1 MGLLTC
7 LLFCSALISA
17 SEASYFSLSPQ
28 DKDALKRK
36 GDRKSA
42 TILHHLD
49 QLDYLLGTILQM
61 NNFINI
67 ACVLLS
73 SYIITDIID
82 FSQTPVWGFLFQ
94 TVVVTFL
101 LLLFGEV
108 IPKIWATQ
116 SPQRFALVMASP
128 LVFFKKMA
136 YPLNRFMVF
145 LSGKIDKNISPLR
158 SSFSFEE
165 LSQAVDITGVA
176 EVEEKKILKSI
187 VKFGTTD
194 VRKIMK
200 PRVEVSAIEM
210 ENTFE
215 EVKAMVI
222 ECGYSRLPVYMDS
235 MDNIKGFLFVKD
247 LLPYFHELYSGFDW
261 HTLIRTAY
269 FVPESKKINDLLEE
283 FREKKIHLAVVV
295 DEFGG
300 TEGVVTL
307 EDILEEIVGE
317 ISDEK
322 DEEEESFQR
331 GKGL

>member
-1 MGLLTC
+1 MGVLVCILI
-7 LLFCSALISA
+7 CSALISG
-17 SEASYFSLSPQ
+17 SEVSYFSLSPQ
-28 DKDALKRK
+28 DRDALKRK

-42 TILHHLD
+42 AILHHLSQPD
-49 QLDYLLGTILQM
+49 FLLGTIVQM
-61 NNFINI
+61 NNFANI

-73 SYIITDIID
+73 SYIITDIVD
-82 FSQTPVWGFLFQ
+82 FSQAPILGFLFQ

-108 IPKIWATQ
+108 MPKILAAQ
-116 SPQRFALVMASP
+116 YPQRFAQNMASP
-128 LVFFKKMA
+128 LAILGKVTH
-136 YPLNRFMVF
+136 PLNRLMIY
-145 LSGKIDKNISPLR
+145 LSGKIGKNLTPLR

-165 LSQAVDITGVA
+165 LSKAVDITGVT
-176 EVEEKKILKSI
+176 EVEERKILKSI
-187 VKFGTTD
+187 VSFGATQ

-210 ENTFE
+210 KETLE

-222 ECGYSRLPVYMDS
+222 ESGYSRLPVYEES

-247 LLPYFHELYSGFDW
+247 LLPYFHVLNSGFDW

-269 FVPESKKINDLLEE
+269 FVPENKKINDLLEE

-295 DEFGG
+295 DEYGG

-317 ISDEK
+317 ISDEFIV
-322 DEEEESFQR
+322 S
-331 GKGL
+331 

>member
-1 MGLLTC
+1 
-7 LLFCSALISA
+7 
-17 SEASYFSLSPQ
+17 
-28 DKDALKRK
+28 
-36 GDRKSA
+36 
-42 TILHHLD
+42 
-49 QLDYLLGTILQM
+49 M
-61 NNFINI
+61 NNLVNI

-73 SYIITDIID
+73 SYIITDLVD
-82 FSQTPVWGFLFQ
+82 FSQAPVWGFLFQ

-108 IPKIWATQ
+108 APKIWASQ
-116 SPQRFALVMASP
+116 HPQRFAQNMAAP
-128 LVFFKKMA
+128 LAIMGKITH
-136 YPLNRFMVF
+136 PLNRVMVY
-145 LSGKIDKNISPLR
+145 LSGKISRNLTPLR

-176 EVEEKKILKSI
+176 EVEEKRILKSI
-187 VKFGTTD
+187 VSFVATD

-210 ENTFE
+210 EYTFE
-215 EVKAMVI
+215 EVKRMVI
-222 ECGYSRLPVYMDS
+222 ESGYSRLPVYEES

-247 LLPYFHELYSGFDW
+247 LLPHFHSLNPRFDW

-295 DEFGG
+295 DEYGG

-317 ISDEK
+317 ISDEG
-322 DEEEESFQR
+322 DGE
-331 GKGL
+331 G